1 MNNHKYIVMK
11 TNFKLNTK
19 DRNYLKR
26 FIKLGK
32 QSAKEI
38 EHGYILLAL
47 ENKKTCTEIMDF
59 YFVGR
64 STIWRIKNKYV
75 EYGLEV
81 ALKDAPRS
89 GQPTKYNEQNEAEII
104 ALACTNAP
112 IGRSR
117 WTLQLMENELQN
129 RDGMETINR
138 ETIRLTLKKRNVSL
152 G

>member
-1 MNNHKYIVMK
+1 MT
-11 TNFKLNTK
+11 TNFKLKAK
-19 DRNYLKR
+19 DKNYLNS
-26 FIKLGK
+26 FIKSGK

-47 ENKKTCTEIMDF
+47 EKKKSCSEIMDF

-64 STIWRIKNKYV
+64 TTIWRIKNKYI
-75 EYGLEV
+75 EYGLET

-89 GQPTKYNEQNEAEII
+89 GQPMKYNEKGEAEIV
-104 ALACTNAP
+104 ALACTKAP
-112 IGRSR
+112 TGRAR
-117 WTLQLMENELQN
+117 WTLKLMENELRN

>member
-1 MNNHKYIVMK
+1 MTTH
-11 TNFKLNTK
+11 FKLKTK
-19 DRNYLKR
+19 DRNYLNS

-32 QSAKEI
+32 QNAKEI

-47 ENKKTCTEIMDF
+47 DKKKSCSEIMDF

-64 STIWRIKNKYV
+64 TTIWRIKNKYT
-75 EYGLEV
+75 EDGLET

-89 GQPTKYNEQNEAEII
+89 GQPIKYNEKGEAEIV
-104 ALACTNAP
+104 ALACTRAP
-112 IGRSR
+112 AGRAR
-117 WTLQLMENELQN
+117 WTLKLMEVELRN
-129 RDGMETINR
+129 RNGMETINR

>member
-1 MNNHKYIVMK
+1 MT
-11 TNFKLNTK
+11 TNFKLKAK
-19 DRNYLKR
+19 DRNHLNS
-26 FIKLGK
+26 FIKSGK

-47 ENKKTCTEIMDF
+47 EKKKSCSEIMDF
-59 YFVGR
+59 YFVSR
-64 STIWRIKNKYV
+64 TTIWRIKNKYIK
-75 EYGLEV
+75 YGLET

-89 GQPTKYNEQNEAEII
+89 GQPMKYNEKGEAEIV
-104 ALACTNAP
+104 ALACTKAP
-112 IGRSR
+112 TGRAR
-117 WTLQLMENELQN
+117 WTLKLMENELRN

>member
-1 MNNHKYIVMK
+1 MIA
-11 TNFKLNTK
+11 TFKLNTK
-19 DRNYLKR
+19 DRNYLKG
-26 FIKLGK
+26 FIKSGK
-32 QSAKEI
+32 QNAKEI

-47 ENKKTCTEIMDF
+47 EKQKPCAEIMDF

-75 EYGLEV
+75 EYGLEA
-81 ALKDAPRS
+81 ALKDAPRP
-89 GQPTKYNEQNEAEII
+89 GQPIKYNEQKKAEII

-112 IGRSR
+112 TGRAR
-117 WTLQLMENELQN
+117 WTLKLMENELQN
-129 RDGMETINR
+129 RSGMKTINR

>member
-1 MNNHKYIVMK
+1 MSV
-11 TNFKLNTK
+11 NFKLKAK
-19 DRNYLKR
+19 DKNYLNS
-26 FIKLGK
+26 FIKSGK

-47 ENKKTCTEIMDF
+47 EKKKSCSEIMDF

-64 STIWRIKNKYV
+64 TTIWRIKNKYI
-75 EYGLEV
+75 EYGLET

-89 GQPTKYNEQNEAEII
+89 GQPMKYNEKEEAEIV
-104 ALACTNAP
+104 ALACTKAP
-112 IGRSR
+112 LGRAR
-117 WTLQLMENELQN
+117 WTLKLMENELRN